1 MLKPKAK
8 LQYHLSKANN
18 ISRAARIQMTL
29 WSTFLWQKDKKKS
42 WKRLLNFGLPFFL
55 KLTHLRCSSLARS
68 PYYERQWLSTV
79 LFYSTFGIGMMMGK
93 VLLAEFEMT
102 AAKLDS
108 TRESLQNDPDG
119 TYALGKL
126 QCSRISALPSLHHC
140 FCATASFGLALFSS
154 YRLKSL
160 VWLLRLWTIS
170 TWLMCIVWYF
180 LPHFRGLPLNNKCF
194 HV

>member
-1 MLKPKAK
+1 MEE
-8 LQYHLSKANN
+8 
-18 ISRAARIQMTL
+18 
-29 WSTFLWQKDKKKS
+29 
-42 WKRLLNFGLPFFL
+42 RLLNFGLPFFL

-126 QCSRISALPSLHHC
+126 QCSRISALPSSPPRWLLC
-140 FCATASFGLALFSS
+140 CLALF
-154 YRLKSL
+154 
-160 VWLLRLWTIS
+160 
-170 TWLMCIVWYF
+170 
-180 LPHFRGLPLNNKCF
+180 FRRD
-194 HV
+194 